1 MRFREVAPGL
11 YRASRKVINI
21 YAIVKGGETTLF
33 DTGEPSFAPAILR
46 ALAPLP
52 PLRHILLT
60 HVHYDHVGSA
70 ARIAAQTNAAVYAH
84 PAEAALLASGRW
96 RRPCTASPTLLGRVM
111 KRLIADGFPDRVDPV
126 IADPVNDVKLDIAG
140 GLRIIALPGHSAGQI
155 GFGVPLG
162 DGRTAWIVGDVIM
175 NVLGPREPIL
185 YENRAEGLAS
195 IGRLAQTVNNSDF
208 ICPGHGSPIPV
219 SPAVQSTLGTLSH
232 EG

>member
-1 MRFREVAPGL
+1 
-11 YRASRKVINI
+11 
-21 YAIVKGGETTLF
+21 
-33 DTGEPSFAPAILR
+33 
-46 ALAPLP
+46 
-52 PLRHILLT
+52 
-60 HVHYDHVGSA
+60 
-70 ARIAAQTNAAVYAH
+70 
-84 PAEAALLASGRW
+84 
-96 RRPCTASPTLLGRVM
+96 M